1 MWYLALLCWD
11 ASLIYTGA
19 VFLWAFQSDAT
30 SCAFLPDCSPKG
42 NLRMSRTYLCCSGH
56 VTWCPKRLQ
65 VLYEFSCRTFPV
77 RIPAELK
84 YFAVAV
90 RCGAVIVPLASFTKV
105 SGSIG
110 GELMSSLILSL
121 FFFSLSGRCWDGV
134 MELSIL
140 LPRSFQISSNY
151 LQIIKQCNFTTGQ
164 DMVTIT
170 FESLI

>member
-1 MWYLALLCWD
+1 
-11 ASLIYTGA
+11 
-19 VFLWAFQSDAT
+19 
-30 SCAFLPDCSPKG
+30 
-42 NLRMSRTYLCCSGH
+42 
-56 VTWCPKRLQ
+56 
-65 VLYEFSCRTFPV
+65 
-77 RIPAELK
+77 
-84 YFAVAV
+84 
-90 RCGAVIVPLASFTKV
+90 
-105 SGSIG
+105 
-110 GELMSSLILSL
+110 MSSLILSL